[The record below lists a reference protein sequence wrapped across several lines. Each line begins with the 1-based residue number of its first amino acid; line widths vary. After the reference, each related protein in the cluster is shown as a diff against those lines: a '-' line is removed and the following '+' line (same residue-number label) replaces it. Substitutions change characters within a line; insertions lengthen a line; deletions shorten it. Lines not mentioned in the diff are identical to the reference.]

1 VAQRVLFL
9 RAAGRHR
16 DGSSR
21 VVEIFAAELEVKKMA
36 IYRWQG
42 VSPRGETITGEME
55 AATRDAVLARLRAQ
69 RIQPIPA
76 KIRERGKGL
85 DKEITIP
92 GFGEKVKTHDVVVF
106 TRQLGTMIDAG
117 LPIVQCLDILGSQT
131 ENKKFRGIIK
141 QLKDD
146 VESGSTFTEALKK
159 HPKIFDELF
168 VNMISAGEIGG
179 ILDTILQR
187 LSVYM
192 EKSMKLKAKIKGA
205 MIYPATIITVATG
218 VTAVLLV
225 WVIPVFAELFSS
237 FGQELPAPTQF
248 VINLSNFTI
257 AYFHFITMVFMA
269 IAVALRY
276 TYKTENG
283 RLMMDRAFLEAPV
296 FGDLIRKSSIA
307 RFSRTLSTLVSSG
320 VPILDA
326 LLITAKTA
334 GNKVVERAVLAT
346 RLSISEG
353 NSISE
358 PLIQS
363 KVFPPMVCQMI
374 AVGESTGAL
383 DAMLQKIAEFYEDEV
398 DNMVA
403 NLTTLMEPLVILFL
417 GVIIGGLVIS
427 MYLPIF
433 KLGSVIG

>member
-1 VAQRVLFL
+1 
-9 RAAGRHR
+9 
-16 DGSSR
+16 
-21 VVEIFAAELEVKKMA
+21 MA
-36 IYRWQG
+36 IFRWQG
-42 VSPRGETITGEME
+42 VSPRGDTISGEME

-76 KIRERGKGL
+76 KIRQRGKGF
-85 DKEITIP
+85 DKDISIP
-92 GFGEKVKTHDVVVF
+92 GFGESVKARDVVVF

-117 LPIVQCLDILGSQT
+117 LPIVQCLDILSAQT
-131 ENKKFRGIIK
+131 DNKKFRGIIR
-141 QLKDD
+141 QLKED
-146 VESGSTFTEALKK
+146 VEAGSTFTEALRK
-159 HPKIFDELF
+159 HTKVFDDLF

-192 EKSMKLKAKIKGA
+192 EKAMKLRAKIKGA
-205 MIYPATIITVATG
+205 MIYPVTIVTVAVG
-218 VTAVLLV
+218 VTTVLLI
-225 WVIPVFAELFSS
+225 WVIPVFAELFGS
-237 FGQELPAPTQF
+237 FGQALPAPTQF

-257 AYFHFITMVFMA
+257 AYFPYIFGVVIAV
-269 IAVALRY
+269 AVALRQI
-276 TYKTENG
+276 YKTEGG
-283 RLMMDRAFLEAPV
+283 RLWMDKAFLQMPV
-296 FGDLIRKSSIA
+296 FGELIRKSSIA
-307 RFSRTLSTLVSSG
+307 RFSRTLSTLMSSG

-326 LLITAKTA
+326 LLITAKTS
-334 GNKVVERAVLAT
+334 GNKVVERAILAT

-358 PLIQS
+358 PLIES

-383 DAMLQKIAEFYEDEV
+383 DTMLQKIAEFYEDEV
-398 DNMVA
+398 DNMVN

-417 GVIIGGLVIS
+417 GIIIGGLVIS

-433 KLGSVIG
+433 KLGSVIS

>member
-1 VAQRVLFL
+1 
-9 RAAGRHR
+9 
-16 DGSSR
+16 
-21 VVEIFAAELEVKKMA
+21 MA

-42 VSPRGETITGEME
+42 VSPRGETINGEME

-76 KIRERGKGL
+76 KIRERGRGL
-85 DKEITIP
+85 DTEISIP
-92 GFGEKVKTHDVVVF
+92 GFGETVKTKDVVIF

-131 ENKKFRGIIK
+131 ENKKFRGIIR

-146 VESGSTFTEALKK
+146 VESGSTFTEALRK
-159 HPKIFDELF
+159 HGKIFDDLF

-179 ILDTILQR
+179 ILDTILAR

-205 MIYPATIITVATG
+205 MIYPVTIITVAGG
-218 VTAVLLV
+218 VTCVLLI

-257 AYFHFITMVFMA
+257 AYFHLIAMVGIA
-269 IAVALRY
+269 IFVGLRY
-276 TYKTENG
+276 AYKTENG
-283 RLMMDRAFLEAPV
+283 RLMMDRAILEAPV

-307 RFSRTLSTLVSSG
+307 RFSRTLSTLISSG

-353 NSISE
+353 NTISE
-358 PLIQS
+358 PLTQS

-403 NLTTLMEPLVILFL
+403 NLTTLMEPLVILVL
-417 GVIIGGLVIS
+417 GIIIGGLVIS

-433 KLGSVIG
+433 KLGSVIQ

>member
-1 VAQRVLFL
+1 
-9 RAAGRHR
+9 
-16 DGSSR
+16 
-21 VVEIFAAELEVKKMA
+21 MA

-42 VSPRGETITGEME
+42 VSPRGETISGEME

-85 DKEITIP
+85 DKEIKIP
-92 GFGEKVKTHDVVVF
+92 GFGETIKTKDVVIF

-117 LPIVQCLDILGSQT
+117 LPIVQCLDILGAQT
-131 ENKKFRGIIK
+131 DNKKFRGIIRS
-141 QLKDD
+141 LKDD
-146 VESGSTFTEALKK
+146 VESGSTFTEALRK
-159 HPKIFDELF
+159 HPKVFDDLF
-168 VNMISAGEIGG
+168 TNMISAGEIGG

-192 EKSMKLKAKIKGA
+192 EKAMKLKAKIKGA
-205 MIYPATIITVATG
+205 MIYPATIITVAGG
-218 VTAVLLV
+218 VTTVLLI

-237 FGQELPAPTQF
+237 FGQALPAPTQF

-257 AYFHFITMVFMA
+257 AYFPYIFGTIIAAVVA
-269 IAVALRY
+269 IRQIY
-276 TYKTENG
+276 QTENG
-283 RLMMDRAFLEAPV
+283 RLQMDRMILQAPV

-307 RFSRTLSTLVSSG
+307 RFTRTLSTLVSSG

-326 LLITAKTA
+326 LLITAKTS

-353 NSISE
+353 NTISE
-358 PLIQS
+358 PLIAS

-398 DNMVA
+398 DNMVN

-417 GVIIGGLVIS
+417 GIIIGGLVIS